1 VPAGEGR
8 DFSLQPNPRF
18 RWFIVLV
25 SAKGCF
31 MKSIQRA
38 HIVVVTDSDH
48 GLVLAARLLK
58 MDVARVTAIAGLD
71 EARGMCQKDGT
82 DACIVA
88 FDDAVPD
95 AVPMAENDAPERD
108 SGVPSLMVVPTVT
121 PYLRKSA
128 RRRGYMAAVPA
139 TIAPRMLYR
148 RIGAALQ
155 WRRAAS
161 RRRRMPGGIVV
172 PAGQLRLVVFG
183 KPTLH

>member
-1 VPAGEGR
+1 
-8 DFSLQPNPRF
+8 
-18 RWFIVLV
+18 
-25 SAKGCF
+25 

-48 GLVLAARLLK
+48 GLVLAAQLLK
-58 MDVARVTAIAGLD
+58 MDVARVTAVVGLD
-71 EARGMCQKDGT
+71 EARGMCQNGGT

-95 AVPMAENDAPERD
+95 AKLMVENDAPGRNC
-108 SGVPSLMVVPTVT
+108 GVPSLMVVPTVT
-121 PYLRKSA
+121 PYLRKTA

-139 TIAPRMLYR
+139 AIAPRMLYR

-155 WRRAAS
+155 LRRAAS
-161 RRRRMPGGIVV
+161 RRRRMPGGIAV
-172 PAGQLRLVVFG
+172 PVARLLRSAAVG